1 MLAAM
6 NAAERAGARK
16 FVTTLGGTA
25 TEAMMRAVT
34 AWFRQE
40 SGSVAGVLGN
50 NPFNIRPGAAT
61 KLSNGTRPAAGNGV
75 FLTFPS
81 LTVGFQAAAVVLASS
96 GGTYG
101 YDHAI
106 AALKRGDS
114 IGFLA
119 KLAESSWCASHYGVE
134 PLCARSAHNHLVAVF
149 EKIP

>member
-1 MLAAM
+1 MGAM
-6 NAAERAGARK
+6 IVAEKAGATR
-16 FVTTLGGTA
+16 FITTLGGTPT
-25 TEAMMRAVT
+25 TEMLRAVT

-40 SGSVAGVLGN
+40 SGSVAKVIGN

-61 KLSNGTRPAAGNGV
+61 KLSNGTRAVPGNGT

-81 LTVGFQAAAVVLASS
+81 LTVGFQAAAVVLLAS

-106 AALKRGDS
+106 AALRRGDA

-119 KLAESSWCASHYGVE
+119 KLAESSWCATHYGVE
-134 PLCARSAHNHLVAVF
+134 PMCSRSAHNHLIAVF

>member
-6 NAAERAGARK
+6 STAEKAGATR
-16 FVTTLGGTA
+16 FITTLGGTPDVP
-25 TEAMMRAVT
+25 MLRAVT

-40 SGSVAGVLGN
+40 SGSVAKVIGN
-50 NPFNIRPGAAT
+50 NPFNIRPGAASR
-61 KLSNGTRPAAGNGV
+61 LSNGTRTVVGNGT

-81 LTVGFQAAAVVLASS
+81 LAIGFQAAAVVLLAS

-106 AALKRGDS
+106 AALKRGDEV
-114 IGFLA
+114 GFLA
-119 KLAESSWCASHYGVE
+119 KLAESSWCATHYGVV
-134 PLCARSAHNHLVAVF
+134 PVCARSTHNHLIAVF

>member
-6 NAAERAGARK
+6 STAERAGARK
-16 FVTTLGGTA
+16 FITTLGGTV
-25 TEAMMRAVT
+25 TENMMKAVT

-40 SGSVAGVLGN
+40 SGSVAKVIGN

-61 KLSNGTRPAAGNGV
+61 KLSNGLRTVPGNGV

-81 LTVGFQAAAVVLASS
+81 LAVGFQAAAVVLAAS

-106 AALKRGDS
+106 AALKRGDP

-119 KLAESSWCASHYGVE
+119 KLAESSWCASHYGIE
-134 PLCARSAHNHLVAVF
+134 PICARSKHNHLVAVF
-149 EKIP
+149 GQIP